1 MSRFKKGRYDTMRQA
16 CINTEI
22 SPKAEGRETVPTGL
36 QSMHG
41 QEGGKFD
48 EKKNMKLKPMHKH
61 FIHAQSY
68 ITRHTASDTCFPI

>member
-1 MSRFKKGRYDTMRQA
+1 MRRA
-16 CINTEI
+16 CIDTEI
-22 SPKAEGRETVPTGL
+22 SPKAEEREIAPTGL

-41 QEGGKFD
+41 QEGGKFAT
-48 EKKNMKLKPMHKH
+48 KKNLKWKPMHEH